1 VIFLKD
7 PRKKRPWVDIQMTP
21 MIDAVFLLL
30 IFFMVATSFSP
41 IPGIRVKLPPPG
53 LPQQQSQTSQT
64 LILRIS
70 DPQPGSSVGIMVLND
85 NIISIDRLLAVF
97 QGATLKQKDMLIIQ
111 SGRSVFHEQIVTV
124 MDLAKRSDIK
134 KIGFAMVARE
144 GI

>member
-1 VIFLKD
+1 LKD
-7 PRKKRPWVDIQMTP
+7 PRKKREWVDIQMTP

-53 LPQQQSQTSQT
+53 MPQSSSKPET

-70 DPQPGSSVGIMVLND
+70 DPEPGSSVGVMVLND

-111 SGRSVFHEQIVTV
+111 SGRSVFHEQIVTI

-144 GI
+144 GM

>member
-1 VIFLKD
+1 MKD
-7 PRKKRPWVDIQMTP
+7 PRKKRVWVDIQMTP

-53 LPQQQSQTSQT
+53 LPQTSQQSQN
-64 LILRIS
+64 LVLRIS
-70 DPQPGSSVGIMVLND
+70 DPETGSSVGIMVLND
-85 NIISIDRLLAVF
+85 NIVSMDRLLAIF

-124 MDLAKRSDIK
+124 MDLAKRADIK

-144 GI
+144 GM

>member
-53 LPQQQSQTSQT
+53 MPNTSSKPET

-70 DPQPGSSVGIMVLND
+70 DPEPGNSVGVMVLND

>member
-1 VIFLKD
+1 MKD

-53 LPQQQSQTSQT
+53 VPQSSSKPET

-70 DPQPGSSVGIMVLND
+70 DPEPGNSIGVMVLND
-85 NIISIDRLLAVF
+85 NIISIDRVLTAF

-144 GI
+144 GM

>member
-7 PRKKRPWVDIQMTP
+7 WRKKRVFEDIQMTP

-53 LPQQQSQTSQT
+53 LPQSSSKPEN
-64 LILRIS
+64 LVLRIS
-70 DPQPGSSVGIMVLND
+70 DPEPGIPAGVMVLND
-85 NIISIDRLLAVF
+85 NVISMDRLLAVF
-97 QGATLKQKDMLIIQ
+97 QGSTLKQKEMLIIQ
-111 SGRSVFHEQIVTV
+111 SGRRVFHDQIVQI

-134 KIGFAMVARE
+134 KIGFAMIPRE
-144 GI
+144 SI

>member
-7 PRKKRPWVDIQMTP
+7 PRKKREWVDIQMTP

-53 LPQQQSQTSQT
+53 MPQSSSKPET

-70 DPQPGSSVGIMVLND
+70 DPEPGTSAGVMVLND
-85 NIISIDRLLAVF
+85 NIISIDRLLSAF

-111 SGRSVFHEQIVTV
+111 SGRNVFHEQIVAI

>member
-1 VIFLKD
+1 LKD
-7 PRKKRPWVDIQMTP
+7 PRKKRAWVDIQMTP

-53 LPQQQSQTSQT
+53 VPQSSSKPET

-70 DPQPGSSVGIMVLND
+70 DPEPGNSIGVMVLND

-97 QGATLKQKDMLIIQ
+97 QSATLKQKDMLIIQ

-144 GI
+144 GM

>member
-1 VIFLKD
+1 MKD

-30 IFFMVATSFSP
+30 IFFMVATSFAP

-53 LPQQQSQTSQT
+53 VPNTNQPAQN

-70 DPQPGSSVGIMVLND
+70 DPEPGTSVGIMVLND

-97 QGATLKQKDMLIIQ
+97 QNSSLKQKDMLIIQ
-111 SGRSVFHEQIVTV
+111 SGRSVFHEQIVTI
-124 MDLAKRSDIK
+124 MDLAKRADIK

-144 GI
+144 GM

>member
-53 LPQQQSQTSQT
+53 MPQSSSQPQT

-70 DPQPGSSVGIMVLND
+70 DPEPGTSVGIMVLND
-85 NIISIDRLLAVF
+85 NIISIDRLLSVF
-97 QGATLKQKDMLIIQ
+97 QGATLKQKEMLIIQ
-111 SGRSVFHEQIVTV
+111 SGRSVFHEQIVTI

-144 GI
+144 GM

>member
-53 LPQQQSQTSQT
+53 VPQSSSKPET

-70 DPQPGSSVGIMVLND
+70 DPEPGNSIGVMVLND

-144 GI
+144 GM

>member
-1 VIFLKD
+1 
-7 PRKKRPWVDIQMTP
+7 MTP

-53 LPQQQSQTSQT
+53 VPQSSSKPET

-70 DPQPGSSVGIMVLND
+70 DPEPGNSIGVMVLND

-144 GI
+144 GM

>member
-1 VIFLKD
+1 LKD
-7 PRKKRPWVDIQMTP
+7 PRKKREWVDIQMTP

-30 IFFMVATSFSP
+30 VFFMVATSFSP

-53 LPQQQSQTSQT
+53 MPQSSSKPET

-70 DPQPGSSVGIMVLND
+70 DPEPGSSVGVMVLND

-97 QGATLKQKDMLIIQ
+97 QSATLKQKDMLIIQ
-111 SGRSVFHEQIVTV
+111 SGRSVFHDQIVTI

-144 GI
+144 GM

>member
-30 IFFMVATSFSP
+30 IFFMVATSFAP

-53 LPQQQSQTSQT
+53 MPQNSSQPQS

-70 DPQPGSSVGIMVLND
+70 DPEPGSSIGVMILNE
-85 NIISIDRLLAVF
+85 NIVSMDRLLGIF
-97 QGATLKQKDMLIIQ
+97 QNSTLKQKDMLIIQ
-111 SGRSVFHEQIVTV
+111 SGRSVFHEQIVMV

-144 GI
+144 GM

>member
-53 LPQQQSQTSQT
+53 MPQSSSKPET

-70 DPQPGSSVGIMVLND
+70 DPEPGTSVGVMVLND

-97 QGATLKQKDMLIIQ
+97 QGSTLKQKDMLIIQ
-111 SGRSVFHEQIVTV
+111 SGRSVFHEQIVVV
-124 MDLAKRSDIK
+124 MDLAKRADIK

-144 GI
+144 GM

>member
-1 VIFLKD
+1 MKD

-53 LPQQQSQTSQT
+53 MPQSSSKPET

-70 DPQPGSSVGIMVLND
+70 DPEPGSSVGVMVLND
-85 NIISIDRLLAVF
+85 NIISIERLLAVF

-111 SGRSVFHEQIVTV
+111 SGRSVFHGQIVAV
-124 MDLAKRSDIK
+124 MDLAKRADIK

>member
-7 PRKKRPWVDIQMTP
+7 PRKKRAWVDIQMTP

-53 LPQQQSQTSQT
+53 VPQSSSKPET

-70 DPQPGSSVGIMVLND
+70 DPEPGNSIGVMVLND

-97 QGATLKQKDMLIIQ
+97 QSATLKQKDMLIIQ

-144 GI
+144 GM

>member
-1 VIFLKD
+1 MKD
-7 PRKKRPWVDIQMTP
+7 PRKKREWVDIQMTP

-53 LPQQQSQTSQT
+53 MPQSSSKPET

-70 DPQPGSSVGIMVLND
+70 DPEAGNSVGVMVLND
-85 NIISIDRLLAVF
+85 NIITLDRILAVF
-97 QGATLKQKDMLIIQ
+97 QNATLKQKDMLIIQ
-111 SGRSVFHEQIVTV
+111 SGRSVFHEQIVAV

>member
-7 PRKKRPWVDIQMTP
+7 PRKKREWVDIQMTP

-30 IFFMVATSFSP
+30 VFFMVATSFSP

-53 LPQQQSQTSQT
+53 MPQSSSKPET

-70 DPQPGSSVGIMVLND
+70 DPEPGSSVGVMVLND

-97 QGATLKQKDMLIIQ
+97 QSATLKQKDMLIIQ
-111 SGRSVFHEQIVTV
+111 SGRSVFHDQIVTI

-144 GI
+144 GM

>member
-7 PRKKRPWVDIQMTP
+7 PRKKREWVDIQMTP

-53 LPQQQSQTSQT
+53 MPQSSSKPET

-70 DPQPGSSVGIMVLND
+70 DPEPGSSVGVMVLND

-111 SGRSVFHEQIVTV
+111 SGRSVFHEQIVTI

-144 GI
+144 GM

>member
-1 VIFLKD
+1 MKD

-53 LPQQQSQTSQT
+53 MPQSSSQPQT

-70 DPQPGSSVGIMVLND
+70 DPEPGTSVGIMVLND
-85 NIISIDRLLAVF
+85 NIISIDRLLSVF
-97 QGATLKQKDMLIIQ
+97 QGATLKQKEMLIIQ
-111 SGRSVFHEQIVTV
+111 SGRSVFHEQIVTI

-144 GI
+144 GM

>member
-1 VIFLKD
+1 MKD
-7 PRKKRPWVDIQMTP
+7 PRKKRPFEDIQMTP

-53 LPQQQSQTSQT
+53 MPQSSQTPQN

-70 DPQPGSSVGIMVLND
+70 DPEPGTSVGVMVLNESL
-85 NIISIDRLLAVF
+85 ISLDRLLPAF
-97 QGATLKQKDMLIIQ
+97 QASTLKQKEMLIIQ
-111 SGRSVFHEQIVTV
+111 SGRSVLHDQIVQI

-134 KIGFAMVARE
+134 KIGFAMVARD
-144 GI
+144 

>member
-30 IFFMVATSFSP
+30 IFFMVATSFAP

-53 LPQQQSQTSQT
+53 LPQSSSQPQS

-70 DPQPGSSVGIMVLND
+70 DPEPGSSVGIMVLND
-85 NIISIDRLLAVF
+85 NIISMERLLGTF
-97 QGATLKQKDMLIIQ
+97 QGSSLKQKDMLIIQ
-111 SGRSVFHEQIVTV
+111 SGRSVFHEQIVMV
-124 MDLAKRSDIK
+124 MDLAKRADIK

-144 GI
+144 GM

>member
-1 VIFLKD
+1 
-7 PRKKRPWVDIQMTP
+7 
-21 MIDAVFLLL
+21 
-30 IFFMVATSFSP
+30 MVATSFSP

-53 LPQQQSQTSQT
+53 MPQSSSKPET

-70 DPQPGSSVGIMVLND
+70 DPEPGSSVGVMVLND
-85 NIISIDRLLAVF
+85 NIISIERLLAVF

-111 SGRSVFHEQIVTV
+111 SGRSVFHGQIVAV
-124 MDLAKRSDIK
+124 MDLAKRADIK